1 MTLYYFNTQNDKL
14 ELDLEGTGLANMD
27 QARCEA
33 LVLLGEMVRDECRH
47 SAWNGTPWRIWVS
60 NGPCGGGSVLFT
72 VELSA
77 T

>member
-14 ELDLEGTGLANMD
+14 ELDLEGTELANMD

-33 LVLLGEMVRDECRH
+33 LVLLGEMVRDEYRH
-47 SAWNGTPWRIWVS
+47 SAWNGTPWKIWVS
-60 NGPCGGGSVLFT
+60 DGPRGGGCVLFT
-72 VELSA
+72 VQLSA